1 MANSQGSKLLM
12 KVKHLKLE
20 NVRGFNFANF
30 DFQPDFNLIIG
41 ENGVGKSSALDALR
55 MCLSSTVS
63 RVGKVR
69 SPATIDFSNE
79 SGTEAVPQEIECQVQ
94 HGTVDYLF
102 SYTKCPE
109 RKAVRKFEPLTG
121 VSQIFDRQL
130 KPPYAD
136 NVHKREIPV
145 HADFSPLA
153 IHFST
158 QGASLYRNGI
168 GRKVSNGGTSL
179 AFSGAL
185 SDRGVNLGELGQWLQ
200 VKTESDSMSIQSKAI
215 SETIENTLIRFL
227 PNYKNL
233 VVGGKNQKELFIQK
247 GRSTIPV
254 RNLSEGERR
263 LFSIVFDIVRR
274 LFLANPGLANPTVD
288 AGAVVLI
295 DEIELHLHPKYQR
308 KIVHDLMEAFPRC
321 QFIATT
327 YSPQVIGE
335 VKSENIHSIEEN
347 EVYSLPY
354 SYGVD
359 ASRILEEIMEVSPR
373 AEEVEQL
380 LHQISDEI
388 QDSRYDQAR
397 ESLQLLIGII
407 GENDPEVTRIQIFLS
422 FVEGSK

>member
-1 MANSQGSKLLM
+1 M

-20 NVRGFNFANF
+20 NVRGFDFANF
-30 DFQPDFNLIIG
+30 NFQPDFNLIIG
-41 ENGVGKSSALDALR
+41 ENGAGKSSALDALR
-55 MCLSSTVS
+55 LCLSSIVS

-69 SPATIDFSNE
+69 SPAMIDLSNE
-79 SGTEAVPQEIECQVQ
+79 SGTKAAPQGIECQVQ
-94 HGTVDYLF
+94 HGTVNYLF
-102 SYTKCPE
+102 SYTKRPE
-109 RKAVRKFEPLTG
+109 RKAVRKFEP
-121 VSQIFDRQL
+121 QILDRPL
-130 KPPYAD
+130 KPSYAG

-153 IHFST
+153 IHFSA
-158 QGASLYRNGI
+158 QGASQYRNGTA
-168 GRKVSNGGTSL
+168 NGGTSL

-200 VKTESDSMSIQSKAI
+200 MKAESKLMSVQSKAI
-215 SETIENTLIRFL
+215 SEMVENTLARFL

-233 VVGGKNQKELFIQK
+233 VVGGKNQNELFIQN
-247 GRSTIPV
+247 GTSTIPV

-274 LFLANPGLANPTVD
+274 LFLANPGLANPVVD

-295 DEIELHLHPKYQR
+295 DEIELHLHPRYQR
-308 KIVHDLMEAFPRC
+308 KIVHDLVEAFPKC

-335 VKSENIHSIEEN
+335 IKSENIHSIEEN
-347 EVYSLPY
+347 KVYPLPY

-359 ASRILEEIMEVSPR
+359 SSRILEEIMEVSPR

-380 LHQISDEI
+380 LHRISDEI
-388 QDSRYDQAR
+388 QDSRYDRAR
-397 ESLQLLIGII
+397 DSLQLLIGII
-407 GENDPEVTRIQIFLS
+407 GENDPEVTRIQTFLS
-422 FVEGSK
+422 FVEESR

>member
-1 MANSQGSKLLM
+1 M

-20 NVRGFNFANF
+20 NVRGFDSANF

-41 ENGVGKSSALDALR
+41 ENGAGKSSALDALR
-55 MCLSSTVS
+55 LCLSSIVS

-69 SPATIDFSNE
+69 SPATIDLSNE
-79 SGTEAVPQEIECQVQ
+79 SGTKAAPQGIECQVQ

-102 SYTKCPE
+102 SYTKHPE
-109 RKAVRKFEPLTG
+109 RKAVRKFEPLTD
-121 VSQIFDRQL
+121 VSQILDRPL
-130 KPPYAD
+130 KQPYAG

-153 IHFST
+153 IHFSA
-158 QGASLYRNGI
+158 QGASQYRNGTA
-168 GRKVSNGGTSL
+168 NGGTSL

-200 VKTESDSMSIQSKAI
+200 VKDESKLMSVQSKAI
-215 SETIENTLIRFL
+215 SEMVENTLARFL

-233 VVGGKNQKELFIQK
+233 VVGGKNQKELFIQN
-247 GRSTIPV
+247 GTSTIPV

-263 LFSIVFDIVRR
+263 LFSIVFDIIRR
-274 LFLANPGLANPTVD
+274 LFLANPGLANPVVD

-308 KIVHDLMEAFPRC
+308 KIAHNLVEAFPKC

-335 VKSENIHSIEEN
+335 IKSENIHSIEEN
-347 EVYSLPY
+347 KVYPLPY

-359 ASRILEEIMEVSPR
+359 SSRILEEVMDVSPR
-373 AEEVEQL
+373 TEEVHQL
-380 LHQISDEI
+380 LARINEEI
-388 QDSRYDQAR
+388 DDSGFDRSN
-397 ESLQLLIGII
+397 ESLQSLIEIL
-407 GENDPEVTRIQIFLS
+407 GENDPEVVQILTFLS
-422 FVEGSK
+422 FMERE

>member
-1 MANSQGSKLLM
+1 M
-12 KVKHLKLE
+12 KVKHLKLK
-20 NVRGFNFANF
+20 NVRVFESANF

-55 MCLSSTVS
+55 LCLSSIVS

-69 SPATIDFSNE
+69 SHATVDLSNK
-79 SGTEAVPQEIECQVQ
+79 SRTEAAPQEIECEVQ

-102 SYTKCPE
+102 AYMKHPE
-109 RKAVRKFEPLTG
+109 RNAVRTFKPLTG
-121 VSQIFDRQL
+121 ESQHFDKRL
-130 KPPYAD
+130 KPTDAS
-136 NVHKREIPV
+136 NGHKREIPG

-158 QGASLYRNGI
+158 QEASLYRNGTA
-168 GRKVSNGGTSL
+168 RKVSNGGTIL

-185 SDRGVNLGELGQWLQ
+185 SDRGVNLGELEQWLQ
-200 VKTESDSMSIQSKAI
+200 SKAESDSMSIQSKAI
-215 SETIENTLIRFL
+215 LEMVENTLTRFL

-233 VVGGKNQKELFIQK
+233 VVGGKNQNELFIQN

-263 LFSIVFDIVRR
+263 LFSVVFDIIRR
-274 LFLANPGLANPTVD
+274 LSLANPGLANPVAD
-288 AGAVVLI
+288 AGAIVLI
-295 DEIELHLHPKYQR
+295 DEIELHLHPKIQR
-308 KIVHDLMEAFPRC
+308 KIVHDLMEVFPKC

-327 YSPQVIGE
+327 NSPQVIGE

-359 ASRILEEIMEVSPR
+359 SSRILEEIMDVSPR
-373 AEEVEQL
+373 TKEVHQL
-380 LHQISDEI
+380 LDRINEEI
-388 QDSRYDQAR
+388 DDSGFDRSNK
-397 ESLQLLIGII
+397 SLQLLIEIL
-407 GENDPEVTRIQIFLS
+407 GENDPEVVEILTFLS
-422 FVEGSK
+422 FMEKE

>member
-1 MANSQGSKLLM
+1 M
-12 KVKHLKLE
+12 
-20 NVRGFNFANF
+20 
-30 DFQPDFNLIIG
+30 
-41 ENGVGKSSALDALR
+41 
-55 MCLSSTVS
+55 
-63 RVGKVR
+63 
-69 SPATIDFSNE
+69 
-79 SGTEAVPQEIECQVQ
+79 
-94 HGTVDYLF
+94 F
-102 SYTKCPE
+102 SYIKCPE

-121 VSQIFDRQL
+121 VIQIIDQQL

-158 QGASLYRNGI
+158 QVPSLHRNGT

-179 AFSGAL
+179 AFSRAL

-200 VKTESDSMSIQSKAI
+200 AKAESDSMSIQSKAI
-215 SETIENTLIRFL
+215 LEMVENTLTRFL

-233 VVGGKNQKELFIQK
+233 VVGGKNQNELFIQN

-263 LFSIVFDIVRR
+263 LFSVVFDIIRR
-274 LFLANPGLANPTVD
+274 LSLANPGLANPVAD
-288 AGAVVLI
+288 AGAIVLI
-295 DEIELHLHPKYQR
+295 DEIELHLHPKIQR
-308 KIVHDLMEAFPRC
+308 KIVHDLMEVFPKC

-327 YSPQVIGE
+327 NSPQVIGE

-359 ASRILEEIMEVSPR
+359 SSRILEEIMDVSPR
-373 AEEVEQL
+373 TKEVHQL
-380 LHQISDEI
+380 LDRVNEEI
-388 QDSRYDQAR
+388 DDSGFDRSNK
-397 ESLQLLIGII
+397 SLQLLIEIL
-407 GENDPEVTRIQIFLS
+407 GENDPEVVEILTFLS
-422 FVEGSK
+422 FMEKE